1 MYTSIWHQ
9 ASISSELYMKA
20 IAVLSVLQLLCESVL
35 KMNNYTLQKNAGMHL
50 ILSEDHT
57 NGPAA
62 IRLYMGRYF

>member
-1 MYTSIWHQ
+1 
-9 ASISSELYMKA
+9 MKA